1 MEWGVQPDIEWKR
14 IPQDILYDDGLGTHR
29 EKREKEYGV
38 EKGEK
43 INEIAI
49 PTL

>member
-1 MEWGVQPDIEWKR
+1 MMV
-14 IPQDILYDDGLGTHR
+14 LVLR